1 MMPGMD
7 LDSWK
12 PHDVARRLTMVIASM
27 IGVTAFLALWLGV
40 PVHFLLGLLGGGAVG
55 FLSFLL
61 LHPLLRLLVR

>member
-1 MMPGMD
+1 MD

-12 PHDVARRLTMVIASM
+12 PHDIARRLALVLASI

-40 PVHFLLGLLGGGAVG
+40 PVHFLLGLLGGSAAG

-61 LHPLLRLLVR
+61 LYPLIRWLMR